1 MWLWGSNA
9 RQASDMQSQ
18 DIMVMEME
26 SGREEGGRSSKE
38 YWGVPRRLS
47 RAGDRKA
54 CLQVIQGDLGD
65 TLLLSPALTERQVQ
79 Q

>member
-1 MWLWGSNA
+1 
-9 RQASDMQSQ
+9 MQSQ

-38 YWGVPRRLS
+38 YWEYLEAEQSWRQ
-47 RAGDRKA
+47 KA

>member
-1 MWLWGSNA
+1 
-9 RQASDMQSQ
+9 MQSQ

-26 SGREEGGRSSKE
+26 SGREEGGGSSKE

-54 CLQVIQGDLGD
+54 CLQVIQGDSGRH
-65 TLLLSPALTERQVQ
+65 TAAVPALTGEASSAIVATA
-79 Q
+79 